1 MNFIIRIVRVHQFD
15 LEMEASGPVEIIR
28 KITALALECDPV
40 DGNITQIVSIRHGEE
55 ETTPSAFRNIHP

>member
-28 KITALALECDPV
+28 KITALALECDPA

-55 ETTPSAFRNIHP
+55 ETTPSAFRDIHP